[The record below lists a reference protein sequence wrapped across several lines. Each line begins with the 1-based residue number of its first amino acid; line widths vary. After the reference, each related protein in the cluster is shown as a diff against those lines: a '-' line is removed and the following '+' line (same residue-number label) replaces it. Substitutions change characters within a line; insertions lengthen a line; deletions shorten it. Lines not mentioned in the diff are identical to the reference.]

1 MLALK
6 KRKEKE
12 EPSLFSPAP
21 GEENLTTRYRDG
33 NGSLL
38 SLFGGGSRERG
49 RESKSK
55 FRRKLRRARGV
66 EIDRGGNYGFFSS
79 NPVSPLAL
87 SGILRVNIG
96 PERDNNRIRKGHGW
110 KLESDA
116 RIRQQGPLY
125 LGSPQLDRVADDY
138 KTNKRRKTELVNL
151 WLGIMVPGYS

>member
-1 MLALK
+1 MGMGRYYLCL
-6 KRKEKE
+6 E
-12 EPSLFSPAP
+12 E
-21 GEENLTTRYRDG
+21 G
-33 NGSLL
+33 
-38 SLFGGGSRERG
+38 REREVASRSRNFDENYVVRAG
-49 RESKSK
+49 SK
-55 FRRKLRRARGV
+55 LIAV
-66 EIDRGGNYGFFSS
+66 EITGSS
-79 NPVSPLAL
+79 PRILLLVSPLAL

-125 LGSPQLDRVADDY
+125 LGPPQLDRVADDY